1 MFKLFSSKKQDVVS
15 RIHSNEDYQ
24 TMYDISFEP
33 ANDIFLETKQW
44 LWLYSQVTCCNVLYK
59 PD

>member
-1 MFKLFSSKKQDVVS
+1 MFKLFSSKKQDEVV
-15 RIHSNEDYQ
+15 HQ
-24 TMYDISFEP
+24 FTTMYDISFEP
-33 ANDIFLETKQW
+33 ANDIFLETKEC